1 MKKNKVFITGAAGF
15 LGSHLAEKLSEMG
28 DEVVGVDNM
37 MGGYADNVPKNIK
50 FHKIDCCDLDK
61 IKDLISEIM
70 LIIF

>member
-15 LGSHLAEKLSEMG
+15 LGSHLAEKLSKMG

-37 MGGYADNVPKNIK
+37 LGGYADNVPKNIK

-61 IKDLISEIM
+61 VKRTYERY
-70 LIIF
+70 